1 MIKIFTSILNFEILY
16 YNGILSHVRI
26 SGIYLLFYR
35 FKTKVTSEKKAVD
48 SEKVIGFK
56 LVWTAVAFEFDGK

>member
-1 MIKIFTSILNFEILY
+1 MYDFN
-16 YNGILSHVRI
+16 
-26 SGIYLLFYR
+26 R

-56 LVWTAVAFEFDGK
+56 LVWTAVAFEFHGK